1 MSQDYTALRAKFCA
15 ELVAKV
21 APFRAQNDIRYYLN
35 GIHVEAASDRPGVYI
50 VACDGRRMM
59 VAYDSSGMIEGDDGH
74 GVIIKAPDAFVR
86 ACRAKPG
93 KGVQLDVLITGRRV
107 SVAPGWGGMF
117 GNAEVYVAPGT
128 PFIDGKFADWRRVI
142 PDFDKLKP
150 GTVNCVQ
157 ARYLADYAKVSPT
170 RDKWGAGAVRF
181 WQEAS
186 DAPIVV
192 EMPAHPELVGILMP
206 MREGLPHDELIKRML
221 GVIGARREVAK

>member
-1 MSQDYTALRAKFCA
+1 MSRDYTALRAKFRA

-35 GIHVEAASDRPGVYI
+35 SIRVEAAGDRPGVYL
-50 VACDGRRMM
+50 VGCDGCRMM
-59 VAYDSSGMIEGDDGH
+59 VAYDKDGMIEGDDGL

-86 ACRAKPG
+86 ACRTKPY
-93 KGVQLDVLITGRRV
+93 KGFTLDVLITGRRV

-117 GNAEVYVAPGT
+117 GYAEVYVAPGT
-128 PFIDGKFADWRRVI
+128 PFFDGGKYPNWRRVI

-150 GTVNCVQ
+150 GIVNAVQ
-157 ARYLADYAKVSPT
+157 ARYLADYAKLSPS
-170 RDKWGAGAVRF
+170 DKWGAGTVRF

-186 DAPIVV
+186 NAQIVV
-192 EMPAHPELVGILMP
+192 QMPAHPELVGVLMP
-206 MREGLPHDELIKRML
+206 MRDDLPHDALIQRMR